1 MSKKIRIIYAVMFG
15 VLMLTE
21 IYIAAFVTQVFV
33 RSYLGDV
40 FITLLICCFF
50 AAVIPKKIPFL
61 SLFVF
66 IFSVMVEIS
75 QYFDLVK
82 LLGLEN
88 CKIISVW
95 FGRSFSYYD
104 IVCYAA
110 GCALFF
116 VIDRIMNRFIK
127 G

>member
-15 VLMLTE
+15 ALMLTE
-21 IYIAAFVTQVFV
+21 LYIAAFATNVFV

-40 FITLLICCFF
+40 FITMLICCLLS
-50 AAVIPKKIPFL
+50 AVVPKKIPFL
-61 SLFVF
+61 PIFVF
-66 IFSVMVEIS
+66 IFSAIVEIA
-75 QYFDLVK
+75 QYFDVVK
-82 LLGLEN
+82 LLGLADCEFV
-88 CKIISVW
+88 SVW

-104 IVCYAA
+104 IICYAV

-116 VIDRIMNRFIK
+116 VIDRIMLRFLK